1 MCTPRAARGRP
12 RKESESPS
20 EPPSSSPLV
29 QRVNPERAARDRV
42 LDSNATAETP
52 EKEDISQVSSSQA
65 HILDVLE
72 LMGCKE
78 HESSVRR
85 LPHIDN
91 RCQVVNASEADIDA
105 TAMQRVDNVFL
116 RGVKAWIHLLL
127 PNLKLKCDSKL
138 KAVCS
143 IMSMAEEQLIAG
155 QSTDE
160 LEIDEEDD
168 VPTSVT
174 TPIDVSML
182 TTIPNII
189 REVLQHETRYT
200 STDSRKLL
208 VPLSH
213 VPSEYLASILR
224 ISNSYAKR
232 PSFQAKHDIAT
243 MYKVYSERYKDAIPG
258 KSPIGRSIFYSI
270 ARTITGGGKQQEA
283 RAGVDYIKVN
293 FHTDNFAIMDKVID
307 LLAPLSDLDHTLR
320 DELRLLR
327 TDVYTF
333 LSYGYAVHVKEGVK
347 ASDEHAGHC
356 HIHVPQVHENQL
368 FNAYQELE
376 KLAAQSDRFDEA
388 AFQKV
393 FVDQVC
399 NQLILCEQ
407 SRGTVASDSN
417 NATTHSEVFSLDLA
431 PQRKPNKTSKAGG
444 HLECSACRSPFLFY
458 DKLRKVCMAKV
469 DEDPIRLSEVAD
481 ILLTIHQCERRT
493 YRYMAHV
500 MLASQQAYH
509 TKKAIA
515 QMDSDTAYMV
525 FDFKQKFLAKGF
537 REGGDS
543 YYGKKGI
550 LWWGAGV
557 YVKADSK
564 QDGRCISESRDALY
578 VEINFTRDK
587 ARLQNLNVETEEDGM
602 VSELTAESIEAIDGA
617 TEYEQKADAN
627 VVLSCL
633 EAAMHALKTSISLS
647 DQIIVQSDNA
657 KNLAGKQTKQF
668 LPYVSSAAGLKLV
681 GYFHNEAQS
690 GKDVCDTHFSHQQTQ
705 VDAFLAQGEGGRK
718 VSTPKQL
725 AVALVNTSAC
735 NTAQL
740 SARKYKTGARSTKK
754 TFFRYQYFDS
764 NASNPKEP
772 GDEASRM
779 KHKKVT
785 IEDEDQIVN
794 TMDAITCTVETKLC
808 KAIIKCTGETKEVK
822 EFDQLR
828 KLLKAKKHAPYD
840 TNVQKYKILQK
851 EIKITVAKS

>member
-1 MCTPRAARGRP
+1 
-12 RKESESPS
+12 
-20 EPPSSSPLV
+20 
-29 QRVNPERAARDRV
+29 
-42 LDSNATAETP
+42 
-52 EKEDISQVSSSQA
+52 
-65 HILDVLE
+65 
-72 LMGCKE
+72 
-78 HESSVRR
+78 
-85 LPHIDN
+85 
-91 RCQVVNASEADIDA
+91 
-105 TAMQRVDNVFL
+105 
-116 RGVKAWIHLLL
+116 
-127 PNLKLKCDSKL
+127 
-138 KAVCS
+138 
-143 IMSMAEEQLIAG
+143 
-155 QSTDE
+155 
-160 LEIDEEDD
+160 
-168 VPTSVT
+168 
-174 TPIDVSML
+174 
-182 TTIPNII
+182 
-189 REVLQHETRYT
+189 
-200 STDSRKLL
+200 
-208 VPLSH
+208 
-213 VPSEYLASILR
+213 
-224 ISNSYAKR
+224 
-232 PSFQAKHDIAT
+232 
-243 MYKVYSERYKDAIPG
+243 
-258 KSPIGRSIFYSI
+258 
-270 ARTITGGGKQQEA
+270 
-283 RAGVDYIKVN
+283 
-293 FHTDNFAIMDKVID
+293 MDKVID

-417 NATTHSEVFSLDLA
+417 NATTHSPVFSLDLA

-500 MLASQQAYH
+500 MLASQQAYL

-537 REGGDS
+537 RAGGDS

-602 VSELTAESIEAIDGA
+602 
-617 TEYEQKADAN
+617 Y
-627 VVLSCL
+627 
-633 EAAMHALKTSISLS
+633 H
-647 DQIIVQSDNA
+647 
-657 KNLAGKQTKQF
+657 
-668 LPYVSSAAGLKLV
+668 
-681 GYFHNEAQS
+681 
-690 GKDVCDTHFSHQQTQ
+690 
-705 VDAFLAQGEGGRK
+705 
-718 VSTPKQL
+718 
-725 AVALVNTSAC
+725 
-735 NTAQL
+735 
-740 SARKYKTGARSTKK
+740 
-754 TFFRYQYFDS
+754 
-764 NASNPKEP
+764 
-772 GDEASRM
+772 
-779 KHKKVT
+779 
-785 IEDEDQIVN
+785 
-794 TMDAITCTVETKLC
+794 
-808 KAIIKCTGETKEVK
+808 
-822 EFDQLR
+822 
-828 KLLKAKKHAPYD
+828 
-840 TNVQKYKILQK
+840 
-851 EIKITVAKS
+851 

>member
-1 MCTPRAARGRP
+1 MTEIIIRFGRYNVYTCMLSEANCVSCCMCAPRAARGRP

-42 LDSNATAETP
+42 LDSNVTAETP

-65 HILDVLE
+65 HILAVLE

-143 IMSMAEEQLIAG
+143 IMSMAEEQLNAG
-155 QSTDE
+155 QSIDE
-160 LEIDEEDD
+160 LEIDEEED

-182 TTIPNII
+182 TTIPNTI

-200 STDSRKLL
+200 STDARKLL

-213 VPSEYLASILR
+213 VPSEYLASLLR

-232 PSFQAKHDIAT
+232 LSFQAKVDQLYLTHGVKLQEFNQTHSRVHVDMIQSAVDFVYSEGNIGRLAWEVRKRSPNRNLRWKDLENVFAMRSLVLKHDIAT

-270 ARTITGGGKQQEA
+270 AKTITGGGKQQEA

-347 ASDEHAGHC
+347 ASDEHTGHC

-407 SRGTVASDSN
+407 TRGTVASDSN
-417 NATTHSEVFSLDLA
+417 NATTHSPVFSLDLA
-431 PQRKPNKTSKAGG
+431 LQRKPNKTSKAGG

-469 DEDPIRLSEVAD
+469 DEDPTRLSEVAD

-509 TKKAIA
+509 MKKAIA

-578 VEINFTRDK
+578 VEIDFTRDK
-587 ARLQNLNVETEEDGM
+587 ARLRNLSMETEEDGM
-602 VSELTAESIEAIDGA
+602 VSELTTESIEGIDGA
-617 TEYEQKADAN
+617 TECEKDA
-627 VVLSCL
+627 CGMEDDEL
-633 EAAMHALKTSISLS
+633 EWK
-647 DQIIVQSDNA
+647 
-657 KNLAGKQTKQF
+657 G
-668 LPYVSSAAGLKLV
+668 V
-681 GYFHNEAQS
+681 GEDDFFGEEE
-690 GKDVCDTHFSHQQTQ
+690 GFGEEGC
-705 VDAFLAQGEGGRK
+705 GEGEQGFWEEER
-718 VSTPKQL
+718 
-725 AVALVNTSAC
+725 
-735 NTAQL
+735 
-740 SARKYKTGARSTKK
+740 GG
-754 TFFRYQYFDS
+754 F
-764 NASNPKEP
+764 
-772 GDEASRM
+772 G
-779 KHKKVT
+779 
-785 IEDEDQIVN
+785 
-794 TMDAITCTVETKLC
+794 
-808 KAIIKCTGETKEVK
+808 GG
-822 EFDQLR
+822 
-828 KLLKAKKHAPYD
+828 
-840 TNVQKYKILQK
+840 
-851 EIKITVAKS
+851 

>member
-189 REVLQHETRYT
+189 REVLQHETWYT

-232 PSFQAKHDIAT
+232 LSFQAKVDQLYLTHGVKLQEFNQTHSRVHVDMIQSAVDFVYSEGNIGRLAWEVRKRSPNRNLRWKDLENVFAMRSLVLKHDIAT

-417 NATTHSEVFSLDLA
+417 DATTHSPVFSLDLA

-602 VSELTAESIEAIDGA
+602 VSELTAESIEGIDGA
-617 TEYEQKADAN
+617 TECEKDACGMEDDELEWKGVGEDDFLGEEEGFGEEGCEEGEQGFGEEGCEEREG
-627 VVLSCL
+627 VL
-633 EAAMHALKTSISLS
+633 
-647 DQIIVQSDNA
+647 
-657 KNLAGKQTKQF
+657 G
-668 LPYVSSAAGLKLV
+668 
-681 GYFHNEAQS
+681 
-690 GKDVCDTHFSHQQTQ
+690 
-705 VDAFLAQGEGGRK
+705 GGRGIFWG
-718 VSTPKQL
+718 
-725 AVALVNTSAC
+725 
-735 NTAQL
+735 
-740 SARKYKTGARSTKK
+740 RRGR
-754 TFFRYQYFDS
+754 R
-764 NASNPKEP
+764 
-772 GDEASRM
+772 
-779 KHKKVT
+779 
-785 IEDEDQIVN
+785 
-794 TMDAITCTVETKLC
+794 
-808 KAIIKCTGETKEVK
+808 
-822 EFDQLR
+822 
-828 KLLKAKKHAPYD
+828 
-840 TNVQKYKILQK
+840 
-851 EIKITVAKS
+851 